1 MDLVKSVSIGNLLN
15 QREAVLQRLRSAR
28 DLIEEARKIA
38 SAAHLGCVEDMFSS
52 GRYGFAGNFL
62 TGDFGNVERWIDKA
76 GWEYL
81 MAESGIRTFMDSATR
96 QRWAEAMNK
105 EEIPPLTVD
114 VIASTFGQLY
124 DNRQQMFENGVVEIF
139 RRLSWN
145 YKTNEPFKFGRRIVL
160 SYILQSDRW
169 GGAYPRNCDQLDDLE
184 RALYVLDGKPEP
196 DHRQSIGT
204 IVRSKI
210 YGKEWSAETDYFALR
225 WYKKGSAHVTF
236 KRPDLIG
243 KLNSILAARYPNA
256 LASDTRWHTTH
267 GLAAGFFSAKKP
279 EPYGS
284 GVSCLPPAIQR
295 R

>member
-38 SAAHLGCVEDMFSS
+38 SAAHFGCVEDMFSP
-52 GRYGFAGNFL
+52 GRYGFSGNFL

-160 SYILQSDRW
+160 SYILQADRW

-256 LASDTRWHTTH
+256 LASDTR
-267 GLAAGFFSAKKP
+267 
-279 EPYGS
+279 
-284 GVSCLPPAIQR
+284 
-295 R
+295 